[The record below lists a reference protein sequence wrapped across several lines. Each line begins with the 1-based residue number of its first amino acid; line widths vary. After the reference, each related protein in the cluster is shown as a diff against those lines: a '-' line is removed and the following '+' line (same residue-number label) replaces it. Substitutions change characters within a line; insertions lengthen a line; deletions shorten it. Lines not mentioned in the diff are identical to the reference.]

1 MKWLL
6 DTNVVSEPGKRRPNA
21 SVLRWMDSVD
31 EVDCAISV
39 ITIGEIESGI
49 QRLPLGE
56 SRTTH
61 QRALDTIR
69 RRFAGR
75 ILGIDDAVATKWG
88 SLTGAAS
95 AKGRSLP
102 AIDCL
107 VGATAIVYGL
117 TIVTRDSRD
126 FDPEVKVFNPFA

>member
-6 DTNVVSEPGKRRPNA
+6 DTNVVSEPGKKRPNPA
-21 SVLRWMDSVD
+21 LLRWLDSVD
-31 EVDCAISV
+31 EQDCAISV

-49 QRLPLGE
+49 QRLPEGE
-56 SRTTH
+56 SRKSH

-75 ILGIDDAVATKWG
+75 ILGVDDAVATKWG
-88 SLTGAAS
+88 AMTGAS
-95 AKGRSLP
+95 AANGRTLP

-107 VGATAIVYGL
+107 VGATAILNSL
-117 TIVTRDSRD
+117 TLVTRDGGD
-126 FDPEVKVFNPFA
+126 FDPEVKVFDPFG